1 MTDRW
6 SAWLL
11 ERRHGGDKE
20 SLRETL
26 EFLAP
31 IRDRVLENAGIE
43 PGDTVL
49 DVGCGD
55 GLIAFGALE
64 RVGPDGSVIFS
75 DVSEELLERCR
86 EIADGDPRC
95 SFVQAEAVDLSP
107 LADSSVDAVTMRS
120 VLIYVADRHAAFREF
135 RRVLGP
141 AGRVSVFEPINSFE
155 YPGPDNRYGPWDVT
169 PVRDLADRVKSVYR
183 EIHDR
188 EGNTMHDFEA
198 PDMVA
203 WAEDAGFEEVRLDAR
218 YQLSPSEPYE
228 SWDVYE
234 RSSANPLVPTLAEA
248 IDSVLSPEEAARL
261 RSHLRAKA
269 EAGDGVQR
277 TATAYLR
284 AVRGAHGTAD
294 LAESG

>member
-1 MTDRW
+1 VTDRW

-11 ERRHGGDKE
+11 ERRHGGDEE

-26 EFLAP
+26 EFLTP
-31 IRDRVLENAGIE
+31 IRDRVLDNAAIE

-64 RVGPDGSVIFS
+64 RVGPEGSVIFS

-86 EIADGDPRC
+86 KIADGDSRC

-107 LADSSVDAVTMRS
+107 VAGSSVDAVTMRS
-120 VLIYVADRHAAFREF
+120 VLIYVADRRAAFREF
-135 RRVLGP
+135 LRVLRPG
-141 AGRVSVFEPINSFE
+141 GRLSVFEPINSFE
-155 YPGPDNRYGPWDVT
+155 YPGPDDRYGPWDVAE
-169 PVRDLADRVKSVYR
+169 VRELADRIKSVFR

-198 PDMVA
+198 TDMVG
-203 WAEDAGFEEVRLDAR
+203 WAEAAGFEDVRVEASYELK
-218 YQLSPSEPYE
+218 PSEPYE

-248 IDSVLSPEEAARL
+248 IDSVLSPEEAGRL

-269 EAGDGVQR
+269 EAGDGVER
-277 TATAYLR
+277 TATAYLL
-284 AVRGAHGTAD
+284 AVKGGDEAR
-294 LAESG
+294 